1 MGYGLDETHR
11 QHFKRYLFR
20 SCLRTNLLIHKPN
33 NPCFSVQN
41 VLMKDL
47 TPSFPERPDPT
58 GARDPT
64 GVPCGF
70 CCLSQS
76 SISRLKL
83 RPEPLSAHHYIDL
96 KNLQPVDSGK
106 ALITRNEA
114 ARSAQT
120 ECACGLQCIGSF
132 QMRGSAYVC
141 SVRDDCGA

>member
-1 MGYGLDETHR
+1 MMAGVRLNKAINIVSKLRQKPDIVYLSSFIYAVVIALFSLDS
-11 QHFKRYLFR
+11 LFA
-20 SCLRTNLLIHKPN
+20 
-33 NPCFSVQN
+33 
-41 VLMKDL
+41 M
-47 TPSFPERPDPT
+47 
-58 GARDPT
+58 
-64 GVPCGF
+64 
-70 CCLSQS
+70 
-76 SISRLKL
+76 

-96 KNLQPVDSGK
+96 KNLQALDSGK